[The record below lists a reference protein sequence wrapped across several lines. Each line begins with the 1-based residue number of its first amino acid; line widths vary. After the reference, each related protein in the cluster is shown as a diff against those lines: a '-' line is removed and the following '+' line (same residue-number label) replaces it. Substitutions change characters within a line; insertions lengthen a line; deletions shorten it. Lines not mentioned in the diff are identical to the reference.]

1 MAKMKL
7 KKEVKPKKEENFFQ
21 SIINTIKILP
31 QAILFVMIIN
41 GIAIA
46 SFVVPT
52 GSMENEVMTGD
63 FLFVNKFKYGPTTP
77 QVIPILN
84 IPLPYYKF
92 PGFWEPE
99 KEDVIVFVYPGDR
112 DEVEASQFQYYLKRC
127 IATAGDTLHIKDKVV
142 YVNGVRY
149 PLPENGKFMPNY
161 GDRMAGFPYG
171 TSWTLN
177 NYGPIYIPKKGD
189 KIKVDLDNIRQWD
202 TFIRREGHEIT
213 IDRHSVF
220 VDGKAIKEYEVERD
234 YCFGMG
240 DNRDNSEDSRS
251 WGFIP
256 YENVVGTPIVVYWS
270 WDTNMP
276 ISDIFSK
283 LASTRFNRIGT
294 FID

>member
-220 VDGKAIKEYEVERD
+220 VDGKAITEYEVERD

-270 WDTNMP
+270 WNTNMP

>member
-112 DEVEASQFQYYLKRC
+112 DEVEASEFQYYLKRC
-127 IATAGDTLHIKDKVV
+127 IATAGDTLLIKDKVV